1 MLWTDARFLGFLPS
15 VVAAAIMLHVIKE
28 IELVN
33 PYQYENRLFS
43 AMKVNKVINIILSI
57 CKHSGFDPAEHD
69 WRGGR

>member
-43 AMKVNKVINIILSI
+43 AMKANKVINIILSI
-57 CKHSGFDPAEHD
+57 
-69 WRGGR
+69 